1 MLYMYVF
8 IQFKSDNHFYGTVL
22 HHALDI
28 IKIQV

>member
-8 IQFKSDNHFYGTVL
+8 IQFKSDNHFYDTISVL

-28 IKIQV
+28 I